1 MYINYTIF
9 SRFCQIWMI
18 KFIISVK
25 VTPDIFIKIADIH
38 RKGPKGIRLS
48 LLLNRTYIAMGNAM
62 NVARKIVNTAIGYP
76 KTRPKRNINFISPPP
91 SDSFLKSESPTNL
104 TAYIVRNAKQ
114 P

>member
-38 RKGPKGIRLS
+38 KNGPKGIRLS
-48 LLLNRTYIAMGNAM
+48 LLLNRTYIAIGKAM
-62 NVARKIVNTAIGYP
+62 NVARKIVNTDIGYP
-76 KTRPKRNINFISPPP
+76 RTRPKRNISFISPPP
-91 SDSFLKSESPTNL
+91 RDSFLNIASPTNL
-104 TAYIVRNAKQ
+104 TAYIVRKAKH